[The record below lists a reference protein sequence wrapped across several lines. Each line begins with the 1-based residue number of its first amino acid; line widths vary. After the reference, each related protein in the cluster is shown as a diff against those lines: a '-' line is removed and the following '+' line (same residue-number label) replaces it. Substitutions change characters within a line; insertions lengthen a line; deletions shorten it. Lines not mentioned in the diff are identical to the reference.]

1 MKAEATPREDD
12 RALRPHQDLRAK
24 YGRLTA
30 LLAEMGGCV
39 VACSGGVDSMLLAS
53 VAHGALPGRC
63 LVVHAMSAAV
73 PVEDTAR
80 VKAFAAGAGW
90 QLRMVTTGEF
100 DDEHYLSN
108 PINRCY
114 YCKSHLYESL
124 VPLAKMVNNGGQ
136 GATVLSGANLDDL
149 AEYRPG
155 LEAASQYGIRHPFV
169 EAGLTKADIRA
180 VCRWL
185 GLPFAEIPAS
195 PCLASRI
202 YTGTRVTPQRL
213 AAVHFAEQSLKQ
225 TLGVQVIRCRLK
237 ADHMLVEIP
246 AEDRWRVS
254 EPVLGDLRR
263 DLLDRYPFILS
274 LEADPEPYQ
283 PGRAFTE
290 PRHDQI

>member
-1 MKAEATPREDD
+1 
-12 RALRPHQDLRAK
+12 
-24 YGRLTA
+24 
-30 LLAEMGGCV
+30 
-39 VACSGGVDSMLLAS
+39 MLLAT
-53 VAHGALPGRC
+53 VAHNALPGHC
-63 LVVHAMSAAV
+63 LVVHAQSAAV

-80 VKAFAAGAGW
+80 VKAFAASQGW

-114 YCKSHLYESL
+114 YCKSHLYEGL
-124 VPLAKMVNNGGQ
+124 VPLANLVTDGDQ

-155 LEAASQYGIRHPFV
+155 LEAASQYGVRHPFI
-169 EAGLTKADIRA
+169 EAALTKSDIRSI
-180 VCRWL
+180 CRGL
-185 GLPFAEIPAS
+185 GLPFAGIPAS

-213 AAVHFAEQSLKQ
+213 EAVHFAEQSLKQ
-225 TLGVQVIRCRLK
+225 TLGVRVIRCRLK
-237 ADHMLVEIP
+237 ADHMLIEIP

-254 EPVLGDLRR
+254 QPVLGDLRR
-263 DLLDRYPFILS
+263 DLRDRYPFIRS
-274 LEADPEPYQ
+274 IEADPKPYR

-290 PRHDQI
+290 LGLE

>member
-1 MKAEATPREDD
+1 MNEKSKHMAYKNIKVEKKEAVGLITFDRPKGMNALNEELIGELAQALDD
-12 RALRPHQDLRAK
+12 FEGDPEV
-24 YGRLTA
+24 GCIVLT
-30 LLAEMGGCV
+30 G
-39 VACSGGVDSMLLAS
+39 SD
-53 VAHGALPGRC
+53 
-63 LVVHAMSAAV
+63 
-73 PVEDTAR
+73 
-80 VKAFAAGAGW
+80 KAFAAGAGW

-100 DDEHYLSN
+100 DDENYLSN

-124 VPLAKMVNNGGQ
+124 VPLAKMVNDGGQ
-136 GATVLSGANLDDL
+136 GAVVLSGANLDDL

-169 EAGLTKADIRA
+169 EAGLTKADIRD
-180 VCRWL
+180 VCRWMS
-185 GLPFAEIPAS
+185 LPFAEIPAS

-254 EPVLGDLRR
+254 EPVLGELRR

-290 PRHDQI
+290 LGA